1 MGYRSEVYL
10 KTTTEGYIVL
20 KQFNDSIPDPHEQ
33 FLDMAT
39 IEMTPSGFYK
49 ITFHGIKWYDSYQS
63 VQNFH
68 HGLDNLE
75 KSGIPYKFI
84 RLGEEVTDIEILE
97 NYTDDMPDEIV
108 DFVVEV
114 DAYDPDA
121 GLYKE
126 IEEGGE

>member
-1 MGYRSEVYL
+1 M
-10 KTTTEGYIVL
+10 TL
-20 KQFNDSIPDPHEQ
+20 KQLNNLITEPDEQ
-33 FLDMAT
+33 LLDMAT

-49 ITFHGIKWYDSYQS
+49 ITFHDIKWYDSYQS

-68 HGLDNLE
+68 HGLNRLNDLD
-75 KSGIPYKFI
+75 IPYKFI

-97 NYTDDMPDEIV
+97 NYTRDMPDEIA
-108 DFVVEV
+108 DFGVEV

-121 GLYKE
+121 GSYEE